1 MSLAIIPA
9 RGGSKGIKNKNL
21 VLLNNKPLIY
31 YTIKA
36 ALNAKSISKVVVSSD
51 SDEILNYAK
60 SQNVDILKR
69 PISLAQ
75 DDTTSD
81 KVLLHALKFYKDYE
95 DVVFLQ
101 PTSPLR
107 TNIHIDEAFNLYK
120 NSNANALISV
130 SECDNKILK
139 AFVCNE
145 YG

>member
-60 SQNVDILKR
+60 SQNV
-69 PISLAQ
+69 
-75 DDTTSD
+75 
-81 KVLLHALKFYKDYE
+81 
-95 DVVFLQ
+95 
-101 PTSPLR
+101 
-107 TNIHIDEAFNLYK
+107 
-120 NSNANALISV
+120 LI
-130 SECDNKILK
+130 
-139 AFVCNE
+139 F
-145 YG
+145 